1 MGGGDGLR
9 PENIVHQTINTN
21 ISIAQPASTINSHMA
36 HSLPMLFTRFSLL
49 ASAVLGAFAISACTA
64 PQQAK
69 PPIKSDMPLVKPVEK
84 VQKTLNPTV
93 FTAVPGWEQD
103 DLRQAWPA
111 FLTSCQVLVKKEDW
125 REPCTIARDVSASD
139 AKAIRTF
146 FEAFFVPHQVLNAD
160 GSEQGLVTGYY
171 EPLLRGSRK
180 RGGPYQTP
188 LHRVPDD
195 LLSIDLADVYP
206 ELKGMRL
213 RGRLVGSKVIPY
225 PARAELVQSAA
236 LSGKELFW
244 VDDAV
249 EAFFLQVQG
258 SGRVQLMDE
267 KDTVR
272 VAYGDQNGYPYKS
285 IGRYLVDKGELKLAQ
300 ASAQGIKAWVA
311 ANPSRKTEL
320 LNVNP
325 SYVFFREEK
334 LLDPKVG
341 PKGAMGLPLT
351 PQRSIAVD
359 AQFVPL
365 GAPVFLATTQPG
377 SEIALQRLM
386 LAQDT
391 GGAIK
396 NPVRAD
402 FFWGFG
408 AEAGEKAGRMKQS
421 GMMWVLL
428 PKLPFTL
435 SQR

>member
-1 MGGGDGLR
+1 
-9 PENIVHQTINTN
+9 
-21 ISIAQPASTINSHMA
+21 
-36 HSLPMLFTRFSLL
+36 MLFTRSSLL
-49 ASAVLGAFAISACTA
+49 VTAVLIAFTITACTTT
-64 PQQAK
+64 QQVK
-69 PPIKSDMPLVKPVEK
+69 PPVKPVVPSKPIEK
-84 VQKTLNPTV
+84 VQGAETLQPTT
-93 FTAVPGWEQD
+93 FAALSGWEQD

-111 FLTSCQVLVKKEDW
+111 FLTSCQVLIKKEDW
-125 REPCTIARDVSASD
+125 REPCTIAQDINVSEVKS
-139 AKAIRTF
+139 IRAF
-146 FEAFFVPHQVLNAD
+146 FEAFFVPHRVVNAD

-171 EPLLRGSRK
+171 EPLLQGSRK

-188 LHRVPDD
+188 LYGVPDD
-195 LLSIDLADVYP
+195 MLTIELAGVYP
-206 ELKGMRL
+206 QLKGMRL
-213 RGRLVGSKVIPY
+213 RGRLVGNKVMPY
-225 PARAELVQSAA
+225 PTRAELVPSAA

-258 SGRVQLMDE
+258 SGRVRLKDE
-267 KDTVR
+267 KETVR
-272 VAYGDQNGYPYKS
+272 VAYADQNGSPYKS
-285 IGRYLVDKGELKLAQ
+285 IGKYLVDIGELRLEQ
-300 ASAQGIKAWVA
+300 ASAQGIKTWIK

-320 LNVNP
+320 FNVNP

-359 AQFVPL
+359 AQYIPL
-365 GAPVFLATTQPG
+365 GAPVFLKTTQPN
-377 SEIALQRLM
+377 STAALQRLM

-408 AEAGEKAGRMKQS
+408 VEAGEKAGSMKQR

-428 PKLPFTL
+428 PKLPIKL
-435 SQR
+435 SGR

>member
-1 MGGGDGLR
+1 
-9 PENIVHQTINTN
+9 
-21 ISIAQPASTINSHMA
+21 
-36 HSLPMLFTRFSLL
+36 MLFTRFSLL
-49 ASAVLGAFAISACTA
+49 VTAVLVAFTISACTTT
-64 PQQAK
+64 QQAK
-69 PPIKSDMPLVKPVEK
+69 PPVKLGTPPAKPIEQ
-84 VQKTLNPTV
+84 VQETLKPTT
-93 FTAVPGWEQD
+93 FSALSGWEQD

-111 FLTSCQVLVKKEDW
+111 FLISCQVLVKKEDW
-125 REPCTIARDVSASD
+125 REPCTIARDVNASD
-139 AKAIRTF
+139 VTAIRTF
-146 FEAFFVPHQVLNAD
+146 FEAFFVPYQVLNAD

-171 EPLLRGSRK
+171 EPLLHGSRR

-188 LHRVPDD
+188 LYRVPDD
-195 LLSIDLADVYP
+195 LLIIDLASVYP

-213 RGRLVGSKVIPY
+213 RGRLVGNKVIPY
-225 PARAELVQSAA
+225 PARAELMQSAA

-267 KDTVR
+267 KETVR
-272 VAYGDQNGYPYKS
+272 VAYAEQNGYPYKS
-285 IGRYLVDKGELKLAQ
+285 IGKYLVDQGELKLEQ
-300 ASAQGIKAWVA
+300 ASAQGIKSWA
-311 ANPSRKTEL
+311 ANNPSRKTEL

-334 LLDPKVG
+334 LLDPKIG

-359 AQFVPL
+359 AQFIPM
-365 GAPVFLATTQPG
+365 GAPVFLATTQPN
-377 SEIALQRLM
+377 STIALRQLM

-402 FFWGFG
+402 LFWGFG
-408 AEAGEKAGRMKQS
+408 AEAGEKAGSMKQR

-428 PKLPFTL
+428 PKLPFKL
-435 SQR
+435 PRS